1 MMILQQDMVRLEND
15 VITSNNPDSSL
26 CIYLAAAP
34 NVEQF
39 RLVAANRRE
48 KEEAKKNRKEESR
61 SNVMSLTRSI

>member
-1 MMILQQDMVRLEND
+1 MMILQQEIVRLEND

-39 RLVAANRRE
+39 RMVAANRRE
-48 KEEAKKNRKEESR
+48 KEEEKKTEKKRAAQT
-61 SNVMSLTRSI
+61 LCL